1 MPDTCQI
8 QPSCFQANIKQKK
21 PYSAITVQVD
31 NLTSDR
37 YQVEDLSGIPVL
49 IEVIEL
55 QATGPTEVA
64 RALRKKLK
72 YGSVHA
78 QLRALV
84 LLNGLVENA
93 GPKIQKQ
100 LFDEPLLERLRA
112 CGQSDLYDKRVKAK
126 CALYCAA
133 WRHTFKD
140 TDGMRDVANLYKMLP
155 RRKKDVTIENSK
167 ILKEQNERDPFE
179 DDVDDDTSPSTLQKP
194 EAGGS
199 QTSPPVA
206 GSSKHHKS
214 KGSIIGSSFFG
225 SSQTV
230 PSKDKGSKSKKGVRV
245 FDEAKEKETMKR
257 KIADSHLESAAMMDI
272 LRRTNRSEQRISENA
287 EAKAQLEK
295 VKRLRQ
301 YMRRYITGVEKDDF
315 LGPLLAAHDA
325 LMNAVVTFEQL
336 DRSIDADSDSDDELA
351 EQQHAYRSM

>member
-1 MPDTCQI
+1 MLETCQVHS
-8 QPSCFQANIKQKK
+8 SCFSANTKQKK

-31 NLTSDR
+31 SLTSDR
-37 YQVEDLSGIPVL
+37 FQVEDLGGIPDL
-49 IEVIEL
+49 IEVIKL
-55 QATGPTEVA
+55 QATGPTEIA

-84 LLNGLVENA
+84 LLNGLVENG

-100 LFDEPLLERLRA
+100 VFDEPLLERLRA
-112 CGQSDLYDKRVKAK
+112 CGQSELYDKRVRDK
-126 CALYCAA
+126 CASYCAV

-140 TDGMRDVANLYKMLP
+140 TPGMGDVANLYRMLP

-179 DDVDDDTSPSTLQKP
+179 DDVDDDTSPSTPQK
-194 EAGGS
+194 AGAAGS
-199 QTSPPVA
+199 QTSPPSA
-206 GSSKHHKS
+206 ASSTQHKS
-214 KGSIIGSSFFG
+214 KGSISSSFFG

-230 PSKDKGSKSKKGVRV
+230 SSKDKSSKSRKGARV
-245 FDEAKEKETMKR
+245 FDEEKERENMKR
-257 KIADSHLESAAMMDI
+257 KIADSHVESAAMMDI
-272 LRRTNRSEQRISENA
+272 LRRTNRSEQRISENE
-287 EAKAQLEK
+287 EAKGQLEK
-295 VKRLRQ
+295 VKRLRH
-301 YMRRYITGVEKDDF
+301 YVRRYLQGVKKDEF